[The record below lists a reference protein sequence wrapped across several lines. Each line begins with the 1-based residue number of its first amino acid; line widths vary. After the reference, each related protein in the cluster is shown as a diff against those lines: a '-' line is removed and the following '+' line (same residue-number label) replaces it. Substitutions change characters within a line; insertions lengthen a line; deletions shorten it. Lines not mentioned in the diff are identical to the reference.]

1 MVLDLL
7 LQHLAG
13 KIRQSWTAFHFVTPL
28 VAHVAATSG
37 ATRPARVRLVRT
49 DCNKETIMPYAH
61 AKDGTRLYYKDWGK
75 GKPVVLLHGWPLTG
89 DTFDDAALRL
99 AENGFR
105 AIIPDRRGFGRSDQ
119 PWDGYDYD
127 TFSDDVA
134 AILTEAGITEPV
146 ALVGFS
152 MGGGEVA
159 RFLSRHGTQRVTKAV
174 LISSVVPYM
183 AQTDDNPDGVPQA
196 TFDEMTAGM
205 KKDREHF
212 FKGFFKDF
220 YGVGALSSPVSEE
233 VLMNSWRQ
241 TMMAGLRPTLAAAK
255 AFATTDF
262 RPDLKSF
269 TVPTLVIHGTAD
281 KTVPIGATGRV
292 VAKQVPG
299 AQIIEYDGSAHGLF
313 AIDKERL
320 IDDLLTFL
328 KGDRAEQGA
337 DQRSAI
343 PMTQQA

>member
-1 MVLDLL
+1 
-7 LQHLAG
+7 
-13 KIRQSWTAFHFVTPL
+13 
-28 VAHVAATSG
+28 
-37 ATRPARVRLVRT
+37 
-49 DCNKETIMPYAH
+49 MPYAK
-61 AKDGTRLYYKDWGK
+61 AKDGTQLYYKDWGK
-75 GKPVVLLHGWPLTG
+75 GDPVVLLHGWPLTA
-89 DTFDDAALRL
+89 DTWDDTACALVEAGKRC
-99 AENGFR
+99 
-105 AIIPDRRGFGRSDQ
+105 IMPDRRGFGRSDQ
-119 PWDGYDYD
+119 PWDGHDYD
-127 TFSDDVA
+127 TYADDVA
-134 AILTEAGITEPV
+134 AILEDAGINEKV

-159 RFLSRHGTQRVTKAV
+159 RFLTKQGANRVSKAV

-196 TFDEMTAGM
+196 TFDAMTAGM

-212 FKGFFKDF
+212 FNGFFKDF
-220 YGVGALSSPVSEE
+220 YGVGAITSPVSDQ

-262 RPDLKSF
+262 RPDLASF

-281 KTVPIGATGRV
+281 KTVPIDATGRV

-299 AQIIEYDGSAHGLF
+299 AQLIEYDGSAHGLF
-313 AIDKERL
+313 AIEKERL
-320 IDDLLTFL
+320 IGDLVTFL
-328 KGDRAEQGA
+328 GDGGA

-343 PMTQQA
+343 PLSETSY